1 MSLSWEW
8 LGRVD
13 HAACA
18 ERQRARRDAIIA
30 GEAAEVVWCVE
41 HPPTVTVGRRP
52 APGTPSPEALASL
65 GIAFSR
71 TERGGLATWHGPGQ
85 LVVYPLISLWDR
97 RLKVKD
103 YVYRLEQATI
113 DWLGTLGVDG
123 ARRRCGFPGVWVASD
138 KVAAVGIHIR
148 RGVSLH
154 GLAINLAP
162 DLAGFGAI
170 VPCGIHDGGVTSVE
184 RLCGVAPQV
193 GAAAEEFAPLV
204 ANCLRPH

>member
-1 MSLSWEW
+1 MTLRWEW
-8 LGRVD
+8 LGRVE

-18 ERQRARRDAIIA
+18 EQQRARRDAIIA
-30 GEAAEVVWCVE
+30 GQADEVVWCVE

-52 APGTPSPEALASL
+52 APGTPSSEALSKL
-65 GIAFSR
+65 GIAYSR

-85 LVVYPLISLWDR
+85 LVVYPLVSLWAH

-103 YVYRLEQATI
+103 YVSRLEQVTI
-113 DWLGTLGVDG
+113 DWLATLGLDD
-123 ARRRCGFPGVWVASD
+123 ARRRPGFPGVWVGND

-162 DLAGFGAI
+162 DLRGFSAI
-170 VPCGIHDGGVTSVE
+170 VPCGIADGGVTSVA
-184 RLCGVAPQV
+184 RICGQAPSVEVAAQ
-193 GAAAEEFAPLV
+193 EFGPLV
-204 ANCLRPH
+204 ANRLTTY